1 MRTVTA
7 SLLAALVLLAVS
19 APARANV
26 IQTTLGNSGWTVS
39 GNTNG
44 SVGLAVDREGTD
56 PDGKR
61 FVAIEIIKVFRD
73 PPDPRTQVVPAIALN
88 FVQSGSAQTPASR
101 IYISD
106 ESITNLTGVR
116 WLDFHWVIGVTD
128 TARFNRELTNPTTD
142 PQTEGWQIGPF
153 TRFNW
158 VDGEGSGTETL
169 SVAGGGVNNGASFFP
184 GLGLGN
190 LVIDIVGSDR
200 GGSLTFT
207 LKEIPTIPEPASLLL
222 ITAGA
227 AIVVLKRRG
236 TRI

>member
-1 MRTVTA
+1 MRTVTV

-19 APARANV
+19 ATAQANIV
-26 IQTTLGNSGWTVS
+26 QAPLGNSGWTVAGS
-39 GNTNG
+39 TTG

-88 FVQSGSAQTPASR
+88 FVQTGSAQTTAER

-106 ESITNLTGVR
+106 EIITNRTGVR

-142 PQTEGWQIGPF
+142 PQVEGWQIGPF
-153 TRFNW
+153 MRSNW
-158 VDGEGSGTETL
+158 SDDQGLGTEML
-169 SVAGGGVNNGASFFP
+169 SVEGGGVQNGGSFFP
-184 GLGLGN
+184 GSGLGS
-190 LVIDIVGSDR
+190 LVIDLVGLER
-200 GGSLTFT
+200 TGRVFT

-222 ITAGA
+222 IGAGA
-227 AIVVLKRRG
+227 AMLLLKRRAS
-236 TRI
+236 RA